1 MKRYQLILLSML
13 ILFASCKEKKEVS
26 ENPDHSDPSS
36 EIKTEEVSYTVNDQ
50 NYQSY
55 VSFKND
61 KDNLKP
67 IVFVIPEWWGLNDY
81 VKSRAEEL
89 AGLGY
94 FAMAVDFYGDAKV
107 VYTPEEAQKL
117 ATPFY
122 EDPVL
127 AKQVFDAAKEK
138 ALSFQNA
145 DKNKMAVI
153 GYCFGGA
160 QALNMA
166 RQEADLKG
174 AVSFHGNLETGVK
187 PNNNAVKILVLNG
200 EADTFVSKEEIDAF
214 KREMDSANITYEFI
228 NYPGAIHGFTNPAS
242 TETGEKYNLK
252 VAYNKAA
259 DQKSWQQMKS
269 FLADIFN

>member
-1 MKRYQLILLSML
+1 MKRYQTILLSML
-13 ILFASCKEKKEVS
+13 ISVVSCKEKKEVS
-26 ENPDHSDPSS
+26 ENPADSDLSS
-36 EIKTEEVSYTVNDQ
+36 EVITEDVPYSINGT
-50 NYQSY
+50 NYK
-55 VSFKND
+55 SFVAYKETEN
-61 KDNLKP
+61 NLKP
-67 IVFVIPEWWGLNDY
+67 IVFVLPEWWGLNDY

-89 AGLGY
+89 AELGY

-107 VYTPEEAQKL
+107 VDKPEDAQKM

-122 EDPVL
+122 EDPVR

-160 QALNMA
+160 QALNLA

-200 EADTFVSKEEIDAF
+200 EADNFVSKEEIDAF
-214 KREMDSANITYEFI
+214 KREMDSAKIRYEFI

-242 TETGEKYNLK
+242 TEMGEKYNLK